1 MTENNE
7 GSTASLS
14 NTWERVREIREKLL
28 SHKTVLSEMEDDW
41 QLITQSAAMK
51 LRLEKSVD
59 TKDPLGMRGDE
70 KTSST
75 PLNAFR
81 YFLDLGLFPPPE
93 ILLAIA
99 ECFDR
104 YFQAEGQLE
113 LEEVFFSRPRKKRI
127 GNNSA
132 QDARDR
138 LYEAFC
144 FSHSLEHL
152 AKSHQLKNTSDDT
165 DTAAKSLRVALE
177 PTAEKFLR
185 ERGLL
190 DLEVDSFLRGFYRW
204 RQEFKSDK

>member
-1 MTENNE
+1 MTENNQ

-28 SHKTVLSEMEDDW
+28 SHKTVLSGMEDDW
-41 QLITQSAAMK
+41 QLITQSAAMN

-59 TKDPLGMRGDE
+59 IEDPLGMRDDE

-81 YFLDLGLFPPPE
+81 YYLDLGLFPPPE

-99 ECFDR
+99 ECFER

-132 QDARDR
+132 QEARDR
-138 LYEAFC
+138 LYHAFC
-144 FSHSLEHL
+144 LSHSFEHL
-152 AKSHQLKNTSDDT
+152 AKSHQLKKAGDDT
-165 DTAAKSLRVALE
+165 AVESLGVALE
-177 PTAEKFLR
+177 STAEKFLR
-185 ERGLL
+185 ERGLP

-204 RQEFKSDK
+204 RQEFESDK

>member
-7 GSTASLS
+7 ESTVSLS

-28 SHKTVLSEMEDDW
+28 SHKTVLSGMEDDW
-41 QLITQSAAMK
+41 QLITQSAAMN

-59 TKDPLGMRGDE
+59 TEDPLGMRGDE

-99 ECFDR
+99 ECFER

-132 QDARDR
+132 QEARDG
-138 LYEAFC
+138 LYKL
-144 FSHSLEHL
+144 FSLSHFLEHL
-152 AKSHQLKNTSDDT
+152 AKSNQLKKDGDDN
-165 DTAAKSLRVALE
+165 AASVQVALE
-177 PTAEKFLR
+177 HTAELFLR
-185 ERGLL
+185 ERGLHN
-190 DLEVDSFLRGFYRW
+190 LEVDSFLRGFYRW
-204 RQEFKSDK
+204 QKEFKSDK

>member
-1 MTENNE
+1 MKDNNE
-7 GSTASLS
+7 GPAASRS
-14 NTWERVREIREKLL
+14 NTWERVREIRENLI
-28 SHKTVLSEMEDDW
+28 SSKTVLSEMEDDW
-41 QLITQSAAMK
+41 QLITQSAAMNLK
-51 LRLEKSVD
+51 LDEPLD
-59 TKDPLGMRGDE
+59 PKDPLGMRDDE

-81 YFLDLGLFPPPE
+81 YFLDIGLFPPPE

-99 ECFDR
+99 ECFER

-113 LEEVFFSRPRKKRI
+113 LEEVFFARPRKKRI

-132 QDARDR
+132 QEARYR
-138 LYEAFC
+138 LYKAFC

-152 AKSHQLKNTSDDT
+152 EKSHQLKKTGDDT
-165 DTAAKSLRVALE
+165 VAESHQVALE

>member
-1 MTENNE
+1 MKDSNE
-7 GSTASLS
+7 GSTVSRS
-14 NTWERVREIREKLL
+14 NTWGRVREIRENLL
-28 SHKTVLSEMEDDW
+28 SYKTVLSEMEDDW
-41 QLITQSAAMK
+41 QLITQSAAMNLK
-51 LRLEKSVD
+51 LDEPLD
-59 TKDPLGMRGDE
+59 PKDPLGMRDDE

-81 YFLDLGLFPPPE
+81 YFLNIGLFPPPE

-132 QDARDR
+132 QEARDR

-144 FSHSLEHL
+144 VSHSLEHL
-152 AKSHQLKNTSDDT
+152 AKSHQLKKTGDDK
-165 DTAAKSLRVALE
+165 DTAAESLQVALE

-185 ERGLL
+185 KRGLL